1 MLVGVDEC
9 MGTEGSENTTKRATN
24 GRGWHIFAARSHDE
38 IKQEVYRD
46 GHGD

>member
-1 MLVGVDEC
+1 MLVGVDGC
-9 MGTEGSENTTKRATN
+9 MGTEGSENTTKRVTN
-24 GRGWHIFAARSHDE
+24 GRGGHIFAARSHDE